1 MLFTVSM
8 VIYIQIK
15 LIPCYLEKLRFL
27 NKNNLPVSKQLRIIR
42 LYGTTH
48 ERVDYPDPCD
58 DLRMQSAHKT
68 KFENHSNP
76 DVNVEL
82 SEDNHKQV
90 VEGRCLPELKEDA
103 LHFKIR
109 QINPDIE
116 AMRLE
121 YENLIKEENIIPS
134 LSQRNRYNESNHT
147 IYKLLFICRYKKA
160 IKEAEIALLR
170 RQYDVILC
178 TCNETCSGRLLKL
191 AGDGRIAQCIV
202 DECGM
207 ANEPETIAAASL
219 CDHVVLIGDH
229 KQLQPII
236 KYHMARECGMGVSLF
251 ERYAELRPDLLIT
264 LDTQYRM
271 VSFIF
276 SLMFMSP

>member
-1 MLFTVSM
+1 MNTDKLNIHQDILALRLWENNHISLNQTQIDAVYRALQHNFQLIQGPPGKHILVQLYFIQYIKGTGKSVVGAHLTYIFSKINTGSKKC
-8 VIYIQIK
+8 VLYCCPSNKAVDVVHSKHVYIYIQIK
-15 LIPCYLEKLRFL
+15 LIPYYLEKLRFL

-82 SEDNHKQV
+82 SEDNHKQD

-134 LSQRNRYNESNHT
+134 LSQRNRY
-147 IYKLLFICRYKKA
+147 IMKA
-160 IKEAEIALLR
+160 IIYYLTYYL
-170 RQYDVILC
+170 Y
-178 TCNETCSGRLLKL
+178 
-191 AGDGRIAQCIV
+191 V
-202 DECGM
+202 DTRK
-207 ANEPETIAAASL
+207 PSK
-219 CDHVVLIGDH
+219 
-229 KQLQPII
+229 KQ
-236 KYHMARECGMGVSLF
+236 R
-251 ERYAELRPDLLIT
+251 
-264 LDTQYRM
+264 
-271 VSFIF
+271 
-276 SLMFMSP
+276 